1 MAICFAPAW
10 GAYLAR
16 GPAAARPPT
25 THVFFDCD
33 DCCYQNEWRTAAK
46 ITDAIAGYTARLGLS
61 KERAYA
67 LYKAHGT
74 CLKGMLVEGVIAEAN
89 VEEFLREAHDIDY
102 ADVAA
107 DPALRA
113 VVAAVAPPARRF
125 VFTASTR
132 EHALRCLARVGIDDL
147 FEGVVDTR
155 VCGLE
160 TKHSE
165 AAFRAAMAH
174 AGVAAPRAC
183 MLIDDSVKNIKCAR
197 GLGWRTVLVGLTERE
212 TGRRFECAEADH
224 HIARLHDLRSV
235 APDLFVA

>member
-89 VEEFLREAHDIDY
+89 VEEFLR
-102 ADVAA
+102 
-107 DPALRA
+107 
-113 VVAAVAPPARRF
+113 
-125 VFTASTR
+125 
-132 EHALRCLARVGIDDL
+132 DL
-147 FEGVVDTR
+147 
-155 VCGLE
+155 
-160 TKHSE
+160 
-165 AAFRAAMAH
+165 
-174 AGVAAPRAC
+174 
-183 MLIDDSVKNIKCAR
+183 R
-197 GLGWRTVLVGLTERE
+197 GLCEVER
-212 TGRRFECAEADH
+212 
-224 HIARLHDLRSV
+224 RLEILCQGS
-235 APDLFVA
+235 